1 MERIVAQSSRLRL
14 FVLALAGACFVAG
27 GVFLLAVDKSPEGTL
42 VGWMSI
48 VFFGGCT
55 LVFVWQLFDTR
66 PRLIIDDR
74 GVWDRALK
82 VGVVEWHDISDAY
95 VKHIQGNPF
104 VCIALRDPTKYTRRL
119 SPLLRRMASLNR
131 ALGFT
136 ELSLNLTGTDLD
148 AEQIRELIVKEM
160 VVRRG
165 RLTTGWGGRPCR
177 CRAQPRDPRAG
188 PGVEGIS
195 RQQHVLRCTQTHQ
208 YAAAGRAGRR
218 G

>member
-55 LVFVWQLFDTR
+55 LVFLWQLFDTR

-74 GVWDRALK
+74 GVWDRTLK

-165 RLTTGWGGRPCR
+165 RLTTGWGRRP
-177 CRAQPRDPRAG
+177 
-188 PGVEGIS
+188 
-195 RQQHVLRCTQTHQ
+195 
-208 YAAAGRAGRR
+208 
-218 G
+218 